1 MSCMDKTFDNI
12 LKGKITITQM
22 KFGFRYGFD
31 TIFLAAFV
39 NGFLKKNKN
48 KYITLADVGSGV
60 GSISLVLAFKNVN
73 IKITAI
79 ENNLQYLK
87 IAKENIINNNFQKN
101 IELINSD
108 IFNINKK
115 LINNFDLVVSNP
127 PFYKKENNKSKNKL
141 KDISKRI
148 IDLNKWIEC
157 SVKLLKDR
165 GIIFLIL
172 PTEILDQVLICLSKK
187 TGSFKIFP
195 FWPNQ
200 KKSSKRIILS
210 AIKGGASPTELMQ
223 GLKLY
228 NNNGVLTKKAK
239 LLSEEGILRF
249 L

>member
-12 LKGKITITQM
+12 LKGKIKITQL

-39 NGFLKKNKN
+39 NGYLKKNK
-48 KYITLADVGSGV
+48 KKDISLADVGTGV

-73 IKITAI
+73 IRITAI

-87 IAKENIINNNFQKN
+87 IAEENIINNNFQKN

-115 LINNFDLVVSNP
+115 LINNFDIVVSNP

-141 KDISKRI
+141 KDVSKRI
-148 IDLNKWIEC
+148 IDLNKWLDG
-157 SVKLLKDR
+157 SVKLLKDK
-165 GIIFLIL
+165 GIIFLIF

-195 FWPNQ
+195 FWPNH
-200 KKSSKRIILS
+200 KKSSKRIILY
-210 AIKGGASPTELMQ
+210 AKKGGASPTELMP

-239 LLSEEGILRF
+239 LLSEEGIFRF

>member
-12 LKGKITITQM
+12 LKGKIKITQL

-39 NGFLKKNKN
+39 NGFLKQYKKKN
-48 KYITLADVGSGV
+48 ISLADVGAGV
-60 GSISLVLAFKNVN
+60 GSISLVIAFRNIN

-87 IAKENIINNNFQKN
+87 TAEENIINNNFQKN

-115 LINNFDLVVSNP
+115 LINHFDIVVSNP
-127 PFYKKENNKSKNKL
+127 PFYNKENNKSKNKL
-141 KDISKRI
+141 KDVSKRI
-148 IDLNKWIEC
+148 INLNKWLDG
-157 SVKLLKDR
+157 SVNLLRDK
-165 GIIFLIL
+165 GIIFLIF
-172 PTEILDQVLICLSKK
+172 PTEILDQVLIFLSKK

-195 FWPNQ
+195 FWPNE
-200 KKSSKRIILS
+200 KKSSKRIILY
-210 AIKGGASPTELMQ
+210 AIKGGSTPTELMP
-223 GLKLY
+223 GFKLY
-228 NNNGVLTKKAK
+228 NNNGVITKKAK
-239 LLSEEGILRF
+239 LVSEEGIFRF